1 MSAAIALPTMTTM
14 AAPTY
19 AAATYAAPAA
29 AYGTTTMAAPVTYAA
44 PAVTYAAPAAAYGTT
59 TMAAPVTY
67 AAAAAPAVTY
77 AAPAAVYG
85 TTTMAAPVTY
95 AAPSYTPAPVQYAS
109 YAAPAQQYASYAAP
123 VPRAASFVA
132 APVMTTMAPAG
143 QWQAQAQGMPTLG
156 VAMPEITVGPA
167 PSDLTVG
174 IPNSQQIA
182 SQKAAY
188 VVALD
193 KQLADGV
200 KTIEKE
206 TEIEKQMVKFSA
218 DKQIALFQMQ
228 VEEQRNEQMALL
240 DEQGTIAVLELK
252 KACVERKI
260 QLDAQAAGLN
270 MDYQMKFVQTE
281 LAQKTYAFQQT
292 YAGAENKLL
301 EQYNALVAGANK
313 GTSFAG
319 AAGTAYA

>member
-1 MSAAIALPTMTTM
+1 MSAAIAAPTMTTM
-14 AAPTY
+14 AAPVTYGAAGAYAAAPITY
-19 AAATYAAPAA
+19 AAAGAYAAPV
-29 AYGTTTMAAPVTYAA
+29 AYAPMTTGSV
-44 PAVTYAAPAAAYGTT
+44 

-67 AAAAAPAVTY
+67 AAAAPVTY
-77 AAPAAVYG
+77 AAPSYAAAAPVTYAAPSYAA
-85 TTTMAAPVTY
+85 AAPVTY
-95 AAPSYTPAPVQYAS
+95 AAPSYTPAPVS
-109 YAAPAQQYASYAAP
+109 YAAPAVAYGGQSY
-123 VPRAASFVA
+123 VA
-132 APVMTTMAPAG
+132 APTMTTMAAPST
-143 QWQAQAQGMPTLG
+143 WQAQGQVMPTLG
-156 VAMPEITVGPA
+156 VAMPEIVVGPA
-167 PSDLTVG
+167 PTDLCVG

-193 KQLADGV
+193 KQLTDGIA
-200 KTIEKE
+200 TIQKE

-218 DKQIALFQMQ
+218 DKQVALFQMQ
-228 VEEQRNEQMALL
+228 VEEQRNEQIALL
-240 DEQGTIAVLELK
+240 EEQGTIAVLELK

-301 EQYNALVAGANK
+301 EQYNALVAKANNQ
-313 GTSFAG
+313 
-319 AAGTAYA
+319 

>member
-1 MSAAIALPTMTTM
+1 MSAAIAAPTMMTTM
-14 AAPTY
+14 AAPVTY

-44 PAVTYAAPAAAYGTT
+44 P
-59 TMAAPVTY
+59 
-67 AAAAAPAVTY
+67 
-77 AAPAAVYG
+77 
-85 TTTMAAPVTY
+85 
-95 AAPSYTPAPVQYAS
+95 SYTPAPVQYAP
-109 YAAPAQQYASYAAP
+109 YAAPAPQAS
-123 VPRAASFVA
+123 SFVA
-132 APVMTTMAPAG
+132 APGVAA
-143 QWQAQAQGMPTLG
+143 WQAQSQAMPTLG
-156 VAMPEITVGPA
+156 VAMPKIEVGPA

-206 TEIEKQMVKFSA
+206 TDIEKQMVKFSA

>member
-1 MSAAIALPTMTTM
+1 MSAAIAAPTMTTM
-14 AAPTY
+14 AAPVTYGAAGAYAAAPITY
-19 AAATYAAPAA
+19 AAAGAYAAPV
-29 AYGTTTMAAPVTYAA
+29 AYAPMTTGSV
-44 PAVTYAAPAAAYGTT
+44 

-67 AAAAAPAVTY
+67 AAAAPVTY
-77 AAPAAVYG
+77 AAPSYAAAAPVTYAAAAPSYAA
-85 TTTMAAPVTY
+85 AAPVTY
-95 AAPSYTPAPVQYAS
+95 AAPSYTPAPVS
-109 YAAPAQQYASYAAP
+109 YAAPAVAYGGQSY
-123 VPRAASFVA
+123 VA
-132 APVMTTMAPAG
+132 APTMTTMAAPST
-143 QWQAQAQGMPTLG
+143 WQAQGQVMPTLG
-156 VAMPEITVGPA
+156 VAMPEIVVGPA
-167 PSDLTVG
+167 PTDLCVG

-193 KQLADGV
+193 KQLTDGIA
-200 KTIEKE
+200 TIQKE

-218 DKQIALFQMQ
+218 DKQVALFQMQ
-228 VEEQRNEQMALL
+228 VEEQRNEQIALL
-240 DEQGTIAVLELK
+240 EEQGTIAVLELK

-301 EQYNALVAGANK
+301 EQYNALVAKANNQ
-313 GTSFAG
+313 
-319 AAGTAYA
+319 

>member
-1 MSAAIALPTMTTM
+1 MSAAIAAPTMMTTM
-14 AAPTY
+14 AAPVTY
-19 AAATYAAPAA
+19 AASTYAAPAA

-44 PAVTYAAPAAAYGTT
+44 PSYAAAAPVTYAAPTYAAAAAPMVTYAAPAAA
-59 TMAAPVTY
+59 
-67 AAAAAPAVTY
+67 
-77 AAPAAVYG
+77 YG

-109 YAAPAQQYASYAAP
+109 YAAPAPQAS
-123 VPRAASFVA
+123 SFVA
-132 APVMTTMAPAG
+132 APGVAA
-143 QWQAQAQGMPTLG
+143 WQAQSQAMPTLG
-156 VAMPEITVGPA
+156 VAMPKIEVGPA

-193 KQLADGV
+193 KQLEDGV
-200 KTIEKE
+200 KTIQKE
-206 TEIEKQMVKFSA
+206 TDIEKQMVKFSA

-240 DEQGTIAVLELK
+240 DEQSTIAVLELK

-281 LAQKTYAFQQT
+281 LAQKTYVFQQA

-301 EQYNALVAGANK
+301 EQYNALVAKANNQ
-313 GTSFAG
+313 
-319 AAGTAYA
+319 